1 MHSLRRLVRSN
12 RLIAATF
19 LVLALLVKLVVPVGF
34 MPVVDNGR
42 IVISI
47 CSGSGPMALS
57 IPDLGHGPS
66 DGHGDLG
73 RSEQPC
79 VFAGL
84 STASLAAADPVV
96 LAAAILF
103 ILALGLLP
111 ARTLVATAPAY
122 LRPPTRGPPVCA

>member
-12 RLIAATF
+12 RLIATAF
-19 LVLALLVKLVVPVGF
+19 LVLALLVKLVVPAGF
-34 MPVVDNGR
+34 MPVIDNGR

-47 CSGSGPMALS
+47 CSGTGPMALS

-66 DGHGDLG
+66 DSHGK
-73 RSEQPC
+73 SEQPC
-79 VFAGL
+79 LFSGL
-84 STASLAAADPVV
+84 SASSLAATDPVV

-111 ARTLVATAPAY
+111 ARTPAAMAPAY
-122 LRPPTRGPPVCA
+122 LRPPTRGPPGRA